1 MGVVFLLTPAH
12 KQPPAAGVLRSAASL
27 ESLDDKGQPNWRLL
41 AARSFTLPSH
51 CRHTPVNAELT
62 AAESGIR
69 ALDRVLR
76 EVGVI
81 YIYIGPLSLLR
92 CGMFWWCFIESV
104 SCNNM
109 SFYNV
114 LLA

>member
-1 MGVVFLLTPAH
+1 MGVVFLMTPAH

-27 ESLDDKGQPNWRLL
+27 ESLDDKGQPNCRLL

-81 YIYIGPLSLLR
+81 YIYR
-92 CGMFWWCFIESV
+92 AFIPAS
-104 SCNNM
+104 M
-109 SFYNV
+109 WDV
-114 LLA
+114 LVGLYRIREL